1 MNNGDWQ
8 NRVEDKLDKQADDLT
23 AIKVTL
29 AENTEQLKIHIE
41 GVKQTRELIAQNK
54 VEMDSRLSPL
64 EKDSTFIKN
73 AVRLFG
79 LIVAAI
85 ITIKELLF

>member
-23 AIKVTL
+23 AIKITL

-41 GVKQTRELIAQNK
+41 GVKQTRELIALNK
-54 VEMDSRLSPL
+54 QEMNDRVVPL
-64 EKDSTFIKN
+64 EKQYTYVKNVIRFIGFLAAVAVFIKEF
-73 AVRLFG
+73 LF
-79 LIVAAI
+79 
-85 ITIKELLF
+85 